1 MSYKFKPV
9 KRLEVENKL
18 EKSLKKLL
26 KNDFFLLESN
36 AHERSITHK
45 LAEYLQDE
53 FEEWN
58 VDCEYNRKGHR
69 LVKKLHNWEKDY
81 KEELE
86 KDKLNEK
93 NVFPD
98 IIVHKRGKRQNLLVI
113 EVKKSTNDDNGDSD
127 KVKLN
132 AFIDELRYKY
142 GVFIS
147 FDTGRN
153 PGIKE
158 LEWFPKNKFM
168 MGQKNESGV

>member
-9 KRLEVENKL
+9 KRSEVENKL
-18 EKSLKKLL
+18 EKSLKRLL
-26 KNDFFLLESN
+26 KEDFFLLEYD

-53 FEEWN
+53 FEGWT
-58 VDCEYNRKGHR
+58 VDCEYNRRGHR

-113 EVKKSTNDDNGDSD
+113 EVKKSTNGDKGDSD
-127 KVKLN
+127 KAKLN
-132 AFIDELRYKY
+132 AFIDELGYKH
-142 GVFIS
+142 GVFIN
-147 FDTGRN
+147 FEIGTDY
-153 PGIKE
+153 GIKE
-158 LEWFPKNKFM
+158 LEWFPKRNLHVRQNN
-168 MGQKNESGV
+168 GSRI